1 MLGAAGGKSSYV
13 LSDELG
19 FSRPTIQRWLDRY
32 EDDGLEGLEDRPRS
46 GRPRTV
52 TLDVEAEVIRKT
64 LEEKPP
70 EGTHWSSRLLGN
82 IMGLHHSQVSRI
94 WAAHRLKPHRIRY
107 FKLSTDPRFVE
118 KVRDVV
124 GLYVAPPERAIVFSF
139 DEKSQIQTLDRTQP
153 GLPLKKGRA
162 GTLTHDYKRHGI
174 TTLFAALDV
183 ATGEVIH
190 RCLPRHRH
198 QEFLRF
204 LRDVAKQADPDLEL
218 HFILDNYATHKHP
231 KVKAW
236 LERNPRVH
244 LVKSRVVCKSERKLL
259 DASVRLPWRPPSV
272 REA

>member
-19 FSRPTIQRWLDRY
+19 LSRPTIQRWLDRY

-94 WAAHRLKPHRIRY
+94 WA
-107 FKLSTDPRFVE
+107 
-118 KVRDVV
+118 
-124 GLYVAPPERAIVFSF
+124 
-139 DEKSQIQTLDRTQP
+139 
-153 GLPLKKGRA
+153 
-162 GTLTHDYKRHGI
+162 
-174 TTLFAALDV
+174 
-183 ATGEVIH
+183 
-190 RCLPRHRH
+190 
-198 QEFLRF
+198 
-204 LRDVAKQADPDLEL
+204 
-218 HFILDNYATHKHP
+218 
-231 KVKAW
+231 
-236 LERNPRVH
+236 
-244 LVKSRVVCKSERKLL
+244 VKSRVVCKSERKLL